1 MPRNAELDAAITRCP
16 LIAILRGV
24 RPDEIDGV
32 SDVLVEAGFSMIEI
46 PLNSPDPLNSISR
59 LAKRHGRSTLV
70 GAGTVLAV
78 DQVEAVV
85 AAGGQMIISPN
96 TNVAVI
102 KAAAA
107 NELVSLPGYFTPTEA
122 LSALAAGAS
131 GLKLFPAEA
140 ADPTVLKAQ
149 RAVLPGATPIFA
161 VGGVTPDLMQP
172 WLTAGATG
180 FGLGSALYRPGA
192 TPAEVSTEAS
202 RFVGALRSNTI
213 DVALTCK

>member
-1 MPRNAELDAAITRCP
+1 MPRHAELDAAITRCP

-46 PLNSPDPLNSISR
+46 PLNSPAPLNSISR
-59 LAKRHGRSTLV
+59 LAKRQGRSTLV

-78 DQVEAVV
+78 GQVEAVV

-96 TNVAVI
+96 TNVDVI
-102 KAAAA
+102 SASVAR
-107 NELVSLPGYFTPTEA
+107 ELVSLPGYFTPTEA
-122 LSALAAGAS
+122 FSALAAGAS

-140 ADPTVLKAQ
+140 VTPGVLKAH
-149 RAVLPGATPIFA
+149 RAVQPGDTPIFA

-180 FGLGSALYRPGA
+180 FGLGSALYWPGA

-202 RFVGALRSNTI
+202 RFVSALRWDTDGGALS
-213 DVALTCK
+213 